1 MFCFALSFEF
11 EKARHLT
18 HEDISRIFI
27 SPSSR
32 VGFHVLPNS
41 LDGANASFVKGGGR
55 REGRKENQGIALNP
69 RIVNILES
77 SLELL
82 RRIFQL

>member
-1 MFCFALSFEF
+1 MSLFLFCFSLSFEF
-11 EKARHLT
+11 ETPNPGGHLAC
-18 HEDISRIFI
+18 FY

-41 LDGANASFVKGGGR
+41 LDGANAPFLKGGEE
-55 REGRKENQGIALNP
+55 EGRKGNQGIASNP
-69 RIVNILES
+69 RIVNISES